1 MLVVNHHLLFS
12 DLAVR
17 RAQGNWTAPAVLPP
31 YRRVVLDE
39 AHNLEDAATSHLGV
53 NVSKRGLMRLLGRV
67 DRRGKGVLRGVE
79 ERLKLLDQPDLRR
92 ESLGRIER
100 DVRPDVGNARQRG
113 AELFR
118 DRVTDHLLRHMRS
131 LRQDRVRVVGHPD
144 SPEGSVEVDG
154 GGAPVQVGRF
164 RVAPSTPDDGAQV
177 QAGVPA
183 WVWVVAVLVLAVLLF

>member
-1 MLVVNHHLLFS
+1 M
-12 DLAVR
+12 
-17 RAQGNWTAPAVLPP
+17 P
-31 YRRVVLDE
+31 
-39 AHNLEDAATSHLGV
+39 
-53 NVSKRGLMRLLGRV
+53 
-67 DRRGKGVLRGVE
+67 VLRST
-79 ERLKLLDQPDLRR
+79 RLTVTFEGFHQPVP
-92 ESLGRIER
+92 SLSL
-100 DVRPDVGNARQRG
+100 PVGPPGQRG